1 MIHSLSISDYSM
13 QGEWI
18 LIDFVLPFEKT
29 GSLLKSAEVVRRQD
43 FIRVLK
49 TLSFGTQML
58 NPVDK
63 AKLRK
68 SIEHKTY
75 TPIPGGGWSCT
86 IKSKYSTSSVTGLST
101 SRDRHNGK
109 QRAFENALNKLYEY
123 EAYALGSRIE
133 YHDRLI
139 GQYLHYRYRSID

>member
-1 MIHSLSISDYSM
+1 MTHSLSINDYSM

-18 LIDFVLPFEKT
+18 LIDIVLPFEKT

-43 FIRVLK
+43 FYRVLK
-49 TLSFGTQML
+49 TLVFGTHML

-68 SIEHKTY
+68 SIEYKVY
-75 TPIPGGGWSCT
+75 TPVPGGGWSCSL
-86 IKSKYSTSSVTGLST
+86 KSKNSTTYVTGLCT
-101 SRDRHNGK
+101 DRNCPSGK

-123 EAYALGSRIE
+123 EVYALGSRVVFFDKIVE
-133 YHDRLI
+133 
-139 GQYLHYRYRSID
+139 QYNYYKKKLKY